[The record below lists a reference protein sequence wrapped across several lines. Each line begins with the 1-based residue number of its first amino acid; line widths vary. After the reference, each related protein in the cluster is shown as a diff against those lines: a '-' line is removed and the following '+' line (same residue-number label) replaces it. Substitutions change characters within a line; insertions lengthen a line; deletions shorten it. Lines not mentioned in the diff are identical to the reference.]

1 MPPTLPT
8 IFPRPREIL
17 AREGRLAV
25 PPGRAGREWLDR
37 LPRTVTGARAALEAP
52 GAGSWRIEPDPG
64 LPAEGYRLTLAEDG
78 VRLGAADPR
87 GLLQGARVAR
97 GLFAAAE
104 GSLPALEIRD
114 HPDLRVRGFM
124 LDVSRGKVPT
134 LPELLAL
141 VEAMAALRLNQ
152 LQLYVEHTFAWPGHE
167 VVWRDAS
174 PLTPG
179 DLAAV
184 GARCAELGI
193 EFVPNLNTFGH
204 LERWLRHEPYR
215 RLAECPEGWTHPLTG
230 QFKPHPSTLFPDD
243 ASLAFVAGLLDG
255 YLPHFAS
262 GQVNVGGDEP
272 WELGQG
278 RSREAVAARGKH
290 RVYLDFLNRIHG
302 LVRER
307 GKRMLFWGDILLE
320 DPALAGEAPAEALPV
335 VWGYDAGHPF
345 DAQCGRLAE
354 LGRDF
359 LIAPGTGT
367 WQSFTGR
374 LANARANVREAT
386 AAARRHGAEGIL
398 MTAWGDNGYHQPWP
412 TLWIPLAEAA
422 AMAWCGAT
430 NADPDPV
437 LAVLPFLED
446 GADAPE
452 VAAALVALGALDE
465 RIPVSI
471 RNKSLAWELLCGDPA
486 ARAEL
491 GLSLAV
497 PDVVG
502 SLGWL
507 GACADLVRKIGDAR
521 VREELLLGVM
531 LARAGLVTAGQ
542 RPPGEEARRELA
554 ERHRRAWLAR
564 NRPGGLAESLALL
577 GVG

>member
-1 MPPTLPT
+1 MPPPLPS

-17 AREGRLAV
+17 AREGRLDV

-37 LPRTVTGARAALEAP
+37 LPRTVTEAKAALAAP
-52 GAGSWRIEPDPG
+52 GAGSWRIEVDPG
-64 LPAEGYRLTLAEDG
+64 VPAEGYRLVLAEDG
-78 VRLGAADPR
+78 VRLCAADAR
-87 GLLQGARVAR
+87 GLLHGARVAR
-97 GLFAAAE
+97 GLFAVAE
-104 GSLPALEIRD
+104 NSLPALEIRD

-215 RLAECPEGWTHPLTG
+215 QLAECPDGWTHPLTG
-230 QFKPHPSTLFPDD
+230 QHKPHPSTLFPDD

-320 DPALAGEAPAEALPV
+320 DLALAGDAPDEALPV

-386 AAARRHGAEGIL
+386 TAARRHGAEGIL

-430 NADPDPV
+430 NTDPDPV

-452 VAAALVALGALDE
+452 VAAALLALGALDE
-465 RIPVSI
+465 RIPISV
-471 RNKSLAWELLCGDPA
+471 RNKSLTWELLCGDPA

-491 GLSLAV
+491 GLKLAA
-497 PDVVG
+497 PDVLG

-521 VREELLLGVM
+521 VREELLLGIM
-531 LARAGLVTAGQ
+531 LAQAGLVTAGQ
-542 RPPGEEARRELA
+542 RPPGEDARRELA